1 MKYQRLIQ
9 MSFLIALG
17 LSVGCVK
24 KDSGYCPPPQE
35 ELQWVYMFESNGLM
49 SSTGCMLCD
58 TSVEPEDYY
67 EWAREN
73 SVYESGGPTPE
84 SATPCLYVY
93 TREGRNWESKDDC
106 REMACEED
114 PNIGDGVGKGGG
126 AWRVIEEILGNPGA
140 ALDDPEQNQ
149 MMIGSLEGSSPQFQ
163 AQPIENSDLATVS
176 K

>member
-1 MKYQRLIQ
+1 MKPNFINKFIILAT
-9 MSFLIALG
+9 LC

-24 KDSGYCPPPQE
+24 TDSGYCPPPQE

-49 SSTGCMLCD
+49 SASKCMLCD

-93 TREGRNWESKDDC
+93 TGEDRNWESKEDC
-106 REMACEED
+106 SEMACKED
-114 PNIGDGVGKGGG
+114 PNIGDGVGKGSG
-126 AWRVIEEILGNPGA
+126 AWRVIEEILGNPTA
-140 ALDDPEQNQ
+140 ALEDPEQNH
-149 MMIGSLEGSSPQFQ
+149 MMIGSLRSPTVQTE
-163 AQPIENSDLATVS
+163 ISENDSHQVSATL

>member
-1 MKYQRLIQ
+1 MKPHFIKKFIILA
-9 MSFLIALG
+9 ALG

-24 KDSGYCPPPQE
+24 TDSGYCPPPQE
-35 ELQWVYMFESNGLM
+35 ELQWVYKFESNGLM

-106 REMACEED
+106 RELACEED

-126 AWRVIEEILGNPGA
+126 AWRVIEEILGNPSA
-140 ALDDPEQNQ
+140 ALDDPEQNH
-149 MMIGSLEGSSPQFQ
+149 MMIGSLQAPTSTTPPPAAESSNFE
-163 AQPIENSDLATVS
+163 AAV